1 MSNSLEHQV
10 IKSCLTDKPLVTH
23 EEDTLRAKD
32 YANALCQFIIHAD
45 TPVTIGIQG
54 SWGSGKTSLISVLQE
69 DLENTDPHSALC
81 VMVNAWEHSLFHDTE
96 NKAEVALSLLKGL
109 SDGVKESVRETT
121 WLDPSSN
128 TAIKEQGN
136 GVDTAIQGLKLGLM
150 FAGKVATQMLS
161 NIVGGGDVSNVKLR
175 QNPSQLGSIPPIAE
189 NVHKLRVSLE
199 EMIKK
204 VTCKDQPVKVVFFID
219 DLDRVPPP
227 TAVEILDI
235 TKNIFNI
242 PNCVF
247 VLAIDYEV
255 VVKGLE
261 EKFGKKSAENERE
274 FRQYFDKIIQI
285 PFTMPIG
292 AYSDKLSDML
302 RPALEQLGSN
312 VGELDNMLLE
322 KLADDARLAT
332 GGIPRSIKRIINTLS
347 LLQHIANASQKKSC
361 ANSDSAYLNNLE
373 ARFILVALHINFPEI
388 CRRIMEKPNF
398 TEWKVN
404 ELDLTWKLNF
414 KENKSVLELLTK
426 DEYFNDD
433 WEKVVYCLASSSTWL
448 KSQAKNISK
457 LLNNL
462 LLALDDDNKPNE
474 KLSEISV
481 QLLANILDGIRIV
494 SIDTDS
500 DATPQFDDSSVRTD
514 KVTKF
519 FQELQ
524 NTLADKLP
532 NEIMPKHS
540 KEWAKRGQLRPYEIL
555 LNSDTFT
562 KVTFEYDQSRDT
574 VFVTLEATRHG
585 IKKADA
591 EDIIRKMAKDYEPE
605 NSGRTFSYYLTKDFA
620 PNDFIAGNGKINLD
634 SVNQLVDE
642 ISDLYKAV
650 DKTQKKLANM
660 T

>member
-1 MSNSLEHQV
+1 MSDSMNQKLV
-10 IKSCLTDKPLVTH
+10 KSCLTDKPLHTH
-23 EEDTLRAKD
+23 EEDTLKATD

-54 SWGSGKTSLISVLQE
+54 SWGSGKTSLISVLRE
-69 DLENTDPHSALC
+69 DLEHSEPHAALC

-96 NKAEVALSLLKGL
+96 SNAEVALSLLKSL
-109 SDGVKESVRETT
+109 SDGVKESVGNTS
-121 WLDPSSN
+121 WLDSRAN
-128 TAIKEQGN
+128 EAICEQGK

-161 NIVGGGDVSNVKLR
+161 NIIGGGDVSNVKLR
-175 QNPSQLGSIPPIAE
+175 QNNAQIDALPPIAE

-204 VTCKDQPVKVVFFID
+204 VTYNNNPVKIVFFID

-292 AYSDKLSDML
+292 AYSDNLVDMIL
-302 RPALEQLGSN
+302 PALEQLGN
-312 VGELDNMLLE
+312 ITGDIDNNLLG

-347 LLQHIANASQKKSC
+347 LLRYIDIAKQKKTDNNLTSKLL
-361 ANSDSAYLNNLE
+361 SNLE

-388 CRRIMEKPNF
+388 SSKLMEKPNF
-398 TEWKVN
+398 TEWKIE
-404 ELDLTWKLNF
+404 ELDLPWKLNF
-414 KENKSVLELLTK
+414 KENREKLELLEK
-426 DEYFNDD
+426 DEYFNDG
-433 WEKVVYCLASSSTWL
+433 WEKVVFCLASASTWL

-462 LLALDDDNKPNE
+462 LLALDEANKPDE
-474 KLSEISV
+474 KLSENSI
-481 QLLANILDGIRIV
+481 QLLTNILDGIRVV
-494 SIDTDS
+494 SIDTES
-500 DATPQFDDSSVRTD
+500 ENIAQFDESSVKKD
-514 KVTKF
+514 KVTIF
-519 FQELQ
+519 FQHLQ
-524 NTLADKLP
+524 DALAEKLP
-532 NEIMPKHS
+532 DEIMPIHT
-540 KEWAKRGQLRPYEIL
+540 KEWAKRGEYRPYEVS
-555 LNSDTFT
+555 LNGDVFT
-562 KVTFEYDQSRDT
+562 KAIFEYDKSQDAI
-574 VFVTLEATRHG
+574 FVTIEATRHG
-585 IKKADA
+585 VKKADA
-591 EDIIRKMAKDYEPE
+591 EDIIVKMAKDYKPN
-605 NSGRTFSYYLTKDFA
+605 NSGRRFSYYLSKYFATKDFLD
-620 PNDFIAGNGKINLD
+620 NRGNINVN
-634 SVNQLVDE
+634 SINQLVE
-642 ISDLYKAV
+642 ETIKLYKTV
-650 DKTQKKLANM
+650 DKVQKKLANM
-660 T
+660 